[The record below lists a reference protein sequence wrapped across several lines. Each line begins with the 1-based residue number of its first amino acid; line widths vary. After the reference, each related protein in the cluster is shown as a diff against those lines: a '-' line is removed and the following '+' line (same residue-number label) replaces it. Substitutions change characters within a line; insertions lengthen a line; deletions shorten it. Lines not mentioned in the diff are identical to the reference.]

1 MDKLLSLFGIE
12 KSYVRLGL
20 STNEREI
27 TQKLARWIMLSVA
40 LGFVHFVIQIGAL
53 VNTCLM
59 VFVWR
64 EARKLLFKYKMA
76 YPTFAFLITT
86 CIVAVIRGNW
96 VGFGASFLFGSMF
109 IVFFVARAIL
119 TKSMVENSVSYIIMF
134 SNVAALVAVFEK
146 IYFIIIGKGGHR
158 CYSVSVNPNFYGLM
172 TVLAVLFCVYK
183 IVSTDKKRGA
193 FIVSAIMN
201 LLGLILCGSVSLWVV
216 MAIMVGGYL
225 LFAKQYK
232 YLIIFCAVV
241 LFVGSAVALMPQ
253 IMPRL
258 AKVFAD
264 DGTANSRLLIYER
277 TINTLDKYPFFGRG
291 FLSYRMWRI
300 DYPEIY
306 SKGIKDVNL
315 AHNILL
321 DCLLSHGI
329 VGTALIGSAFVAFL
343 VSVLNTVKRI
353 WSGRVQ
359 SYSFPLL
366 GAVLLGVVPY
376 SMIDTTYVWCQAG
389 MIILLVFAFIGVD
402 ERVEIPSE
410 IQRETKQTVNV

>member
-1 MDKLLSLFGIE
+1 MGKLLSLFGIE
-12 KSYVRLGL
+12 RYYVRLGL
-20 STNEREI
+20 STKEKEI

-40 LGFVHFVIQIGAL
+40 LGFVHFVVQMAAL

-64 EARKLLFKYKMA
+64 DARKLLFKYKMA

-109 IVFFVARAIL
+109 IVFFIARAIL
-119 TKSMVENSVSYIIMF
+119 TKSMVENSISYIIMF
-134 SNVAALVAVFEK
+134 SNVAALVAVVEK

-183 IVSTDKKRGA
+183 FVNSDKKRIA

-201 LLGLILCGSVSLWVV
+201 MIGLILCGSVSLWVV
-216 MAIMVGGYL
+216 MALMVGGYL
-225 LFAKQYK
+225 LFSKHHK
-232 YLIIFCAVV
+232 YFLIFSSVIVLATVLIAVMPQ
-241 LFVGSAVALMPQ
+241 LMPR
-253 IMPRL
+253 ISE
-258 AKVFAD
+258 VGGN
-264 DGTANSRLLIYER
+264 DGTASSRLYIYEC
-277 TINTLDKYPFFGRG
+277 TINTLDEYPLFGRG
-291 FLSYRMWRI
+291 FLSYRQWRL
-300 DYPEIY
+300 DFPEIY

-315 AHNILL
+315 AHNIVL
-321 DCLLSHGI
+321 DSLLSHGI
-329 VGTALIGSAFVAFL
+329 VGTVLIGSAFIMFI
-343 VSVLNTVKRI
+343 VSVLNTVKRV

-366 GAVLLGVVPY
+366 GAVLLGIAPY

-389 MIILLVFAFIGVD
+389 MIILFVFAFIGVD
-402 ERVEIPSE
+402 ERVEIPDEKLLE
-410 IQRETKQTVNV
+410 IKETVNV